1 MSQNVRKICFFFT
14 KNYNISLFY
23 PFLNSSVVKL
33 YVLKQYIK
41 IILEPDGYN
50 YSRLSVLNNRDLFL
64 RYFGWFTVRHGCLLD
79 HFSNIIIIR

>member
-33 YVLKQYIK
+33 YVLKQYINM
-41 IILEPDGYN
+41 ILEPDGYN
-50 YSRLSVLNNRDLFL
+50 DPRLSVLNNRDLFL
-64 RYFGWFTVRHGCLLD
+64 GYFLWFTVRHGCLFD
-79 HFSNIIIIR
+79 HFSNIIVIR